1 MSKGIQPSPCISY
14 NFITI
19 TLLQLAGVEFE
30 LKTERETIIKLNTD
44 KRELN
49 KKLVPTRRALT
60 RLGLLT

>member
-1 MSKGIQPSPCISY
+1 MSKGIQFHPVEV
-14 NFITI
+14 ITI

-49 KKLVPTRRALT
+49 KK
-60 RLGLLT
+60 

>member
-49 KKLVPTRRALT
+49 KK
-60 RLGLLT
+60 